1 MIVVVILVMVIGVLV
16 VVMLMIIVVTTAP
29 TSYGTFPVCPLNSC
43 GGGGRGNGGGGGLT
57 LLLPTS
63 THWTTLGIE
72 TMHTGNGNRS
82 ANTTTPVVIVHTIP
96 TR

>member
-1 MIVVVILVMVIGVLV
+1 MVIGVLV

-57 LLLPTS
+57 LLPPTI
-63 THWTTLGIE
+63 TTWTTLSIE
-72 TMHTGNGNRS
+72 TTHYGYVAHVLAIS
-82 ANTTTPVVIVHTIP
+82 VIPV
-96 TR
+96 